1 MAASIADSHVYAFG
15 VDAAG
20 IFSAVSGSP
29 FAPSSGRNPVG
40 TAITRDSRFLYSD
53 DSVTGKLLAF
63 LIHSDGSLSAVSGS
77 PSDRQRGGVHGA
89 LRMRPQRLWL
99 QCFIEDEGRPLEVG
113 LQELAS
119 NHLKL
124 RGSRVHVVSVEE
136 KAEAN
141 SVR

>member
-1 MAASIADSHVYAFG
+1 
-15 VDAAG
+15 
-20 IFSAVSGSP
+20 
-29 FAPSSGRNPVG
+29 
-40 TAITRDSRFLYSD
+40 
-53 DSVTGKLLAF
+53 
-63 LIHSDGSLSAVSGS
+63 
-77 PSDRQRGGVHGA
+77 
-89 LRMRPQRLWL
+89 MRPQRLWL
-99 QCFIEDEGRPLEVG
+99 QCFIEDEGGPLGVG